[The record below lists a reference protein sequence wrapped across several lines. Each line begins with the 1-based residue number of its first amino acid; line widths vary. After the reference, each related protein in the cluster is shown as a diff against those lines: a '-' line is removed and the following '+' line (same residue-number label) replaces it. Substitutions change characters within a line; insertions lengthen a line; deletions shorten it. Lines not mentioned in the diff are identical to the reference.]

1 VSTPIIQLE
10 GLSFTYGESP
20 VLTEVSC
27 SIAQGERLA
36 IIGPNGAGKSTLI
49 KCLVRLVAGFSGAV
63 SVQGRDLAT
72 YTQRGLA
79 RVLSYVPQADG
90 RQFPFTA
97 RDFVAMGRY
106 PHLSAFTARRADD
119 EAAIDRALERAGL
132 VLLAERPMDQLSGG
146 ERQRLFIA
154 AAIAQEAP
162 VLLLDEPTTFLDPMH
177 QQEVEKVLVDLHEE
191 CNVTLVS
198 VTHDL
203 NRALRHSDR
212 VLALKEGR
220 VHYLGGPSGLLQGEH
235 LEKLFGRSFKLST
248 HPDGGPMIL
257 PD

>member
-1 VSTPIIQLE
+1 VSAPVIQIE
-10 GLSFTYGESP
+10 GLSFAYGESP
-20 VLTEVSC
+20 VLTDVSC
-27 SIAQGERLA
+27 SVEQGERLS
-36 IIGPNGAGKSTLI
+36 IVGPNGAGKSTLI
-49 KCLVRLVAGFSGAV
+49 KCLVRLVPGFSGSV
-63 SVQGRDLAT
+63 SVQGQNLAT
-72 YTQRGLA
+72 YSQRDLA

-90 RQFPFTA
+90 RQFPFTV

-106 PHLSAFTARRADD
+106 PHLSAFTARRAED
-119 EAAIDRALERAGL
+119 EAAIDRALDRAGL
-132 VLLAERPMDQLSGG
+132 VQLADRPMDQLSGG

-177 QQEVEKVLVDLHEE
+177 QREVEKVLADLHEE

-203 NRALRHSDR
+203 NRALRHTDR

-220 VHYLGGPSGLLQGEH
+220 VHYLGAPSGLLEGGH
-235 LEKLFGRSFKLST
+235 LEKLFGRSFNLAT